1 MILGGPLG
9 KLTILI
15 LLIVYYSY
23 FIPVSLGLLEIFDHF
38 INVTGL
44 IDKMPIVFQPIA
56 GDIVDDIRRLIPEV
70 EKISDKYNV
79 TEPILKEIG
88 NALNITRVTHELLP
102 ELEKILEDENLSETI
117 KEIVGYLN
125 LSRVEHEYFPELDKF
140 LDQNNVSEILD
151 EIRELLNVTVIADIL
166 LPEIERLVTDLKAIT
181 GVYKYKIILARY
193 NSFFDKMYSAPCSS
207 RLTTSTVQKN
217 VPNIVPNYI
226 SYNSLY
232 YSILHFIKILFMTYE
247 CSDASS
253 KQFL

>member
-1 MILGGPLG
+1 
-9 KLTILI
+9 
-15 LLIVYYSY
+15 
-23 FIPVSLGLLEIFDHF
+23 
-38 INVTGL
+38 
-44 IDKMPIVFQPIA
+44 MPIVFQPIA

-207 RLTTSTVQKN
+207 RLTTSTVQKS
-217 VPNIVPNYI
+217 VPNIVPN
-226 SYNSLY
+226 
-232 YSILHFIKILFMTYE
+232 
-247 CSDASS
+247 
-253 KQFL
+253 